1 MSTIE
6 MAMQSMAD
14 RIDVLAN
21 SLPDQVTIDNITDE
35 YEHTINSIEAL
46 EEEWLIDEDLREL
59 FSRLSHS

>member
-35 YEHTINSIEAL
+35 YEHTINAIESL
-46 EEEWLIDEDLREL
+46 EEEWIVDEDLREQL
-59 FSRLSHS
+59 SRLSHS